1 MYKTIITPRSF
12 CCLALLCCL
21 ALPAAAEDVQL
32 QENHPDRYVVV
43 KGDTLWGISGKFLK
57 DPWQW
62 PKVWKMNRDQIKN
75 PHLIYPGDVIAL
87 DMSSGSPELRLLRET
102 VTLEPN
108 VREEALEKAAVPTI
122 SPYIIAP
129 FLSQPLVI
137 ENGVLNGDAPSI
149 IGGQENRV
157 VLSPGVKIYVDKVDE
172 EKGAFWQVY
181 RNGKELVDP
190 ITKEVLG
197 TEAIYLGDANV
208 TKYGEPASAEIVRAK
223 EEIFKGDKLVA
234 APEESTASF
243 IPRAPEEQIAGQIL
257 SIYSGVAEAGA
268 NAIVTLNR
276 GSSGGL
282 EVGHVLA
289 IYREGK
295 IIRNPNTAKDKQPH
309 RWEKIKNP
317 PHRWGEPSNN
327 NSSAPDKKPEET
339 VAELD
344 PALMKLPNERV
355 GLLMIFRT
363 FDRVSYGLVMQAS
376 EPINVSDLVQ
386 TP

>member
-62 PKVWKMNRDQIKN
+62 PKVWKMNRTEIKN
-75 PHLIYPGDVIAL
+75 PHRIYPGDTIVL
-87 DMSSGSPELRLLRET
+87 DMSSGSPQLRLLRET
-102 VTLEPN
+102 VTLEPGIR
-108 VREEALEKAAVPTI
+108 VEALEKAAVPTI

-137 ENGVLNGDAPSI
+137 ENDALNDAPSI

-157 VLSPGVKIYVDKVDE
+157 VLSPGVKIYVNKINEDKGV
-172 EKGAFWQVY
+172 FWQVY
-181 RNGKELVDP
+181 RNGKVLTDA

-197 TEAIYLGDANV
+197 TEAFYLGDAKV
-208 TKYGEPASAEIVRAK
+208 TNYGEPASAEIVRAK

-243 IPRAPEEQIAGQIL
+243 IPRAPDDPIVGSII
-257 SIYSGVAEAGA
+257 SIYGGVSETAT
-268 NAIVTLNR
+268 NSIVTVDR
-276 GSSGGL
+276 GSSDGL

-295 IIRNPNTAKDKQPH
+295 IIRNTNTAKSGQPH
-309 RWEKIKNP
+309 YWEKTKNP
-317 PHRWGEPSNN
+317 PHRWGEPSKNL
-327 NSSAPDKKPEET
+327 SASDKKSEET

-344 PALMKLPNERV
+344 PTLIKLPNERV

-376 EPINVSDLVQ
+376 ESINVLDLVQ